1 MKQRHKTMYYE
12 TDSLRRQNFL
22 EENGIYPIREEG
34 KTAYYEKTKELS
46 SLLEKYDII
55 RYVFGGHY

>member
-34 KTAYYEKTKELS
+34 QTAVYEKTKELS
-46 SLLEKYDII
+46 LLLEKYDII
-55 RYVFGGHY
+55 RYVFGGRY